1 MSTSRPSVNGL
12 TEGVPLRDASR
23 KGPIRASKQRAIEN
37 IKKLVAEMN
46 TYDDN
51 GVLYEEDAI
60 PHTSSSVES
69 TKITLEEAKKTF
81 AKSSYTPKI
90 LALIPTE
97 FRNALVEYDS
107 RIEYCFDALNS
118 IVDMYEDNEEPL
130 NVVWSARSVD
140 FVTAY
145 NFYKH
150 YSEDAIQYILN
161 QIVEFEGGEEYDEEE
176 DDGFMEKHYPAT
188 SRSYADK
195 PNPELLKKLMG
206 AAYTP
211 EAFAKIMKN
220 Y

>member
-1 MSTSRPSVNGL
+1 MSTTAR
-12 TEGVPLRDASR
+12 
-23 KGPIRASKQRAIEN
+23 PIRASKQRAIDS
-37 IKKLVAEMN
+37 IKKQIAEMN

-60 PHTSSSVES
+60 PHTGSSVKS
-69 TKITLEEAKKTF
+69 TKISLEDVKETF

-97 FRNALVEYDS
+97 FRNDLVEYDE
-107 RIEYCFDALNS
+107 RIDDCLDALIAIS
-118 IVDMYEDNEEPL
+118 DMYEDNQEPSG
-130 NVVWSARSVD
+130 VVWSGYTPD

-145 NFYKH
+145 NFYSH
-150 YSEDAIQYILN
+150 YSEDAIIYIYDL
-161 QIVEFEGGEEYDEEE
+161 IVEFEEGQQ
-176 DDGFMEKHYPAT
+176 YPAT

-195 PNPELLKKLMG
+195 PDPELLKKLMG

-220 Y
+220 H